1 MILSRRSLV
10 KTGVLATAIATTT
23 ARALATPRPALIIY
37 DSRLPQSSAF
47 ARNWS
52 TPKIDVA
59 HEDAHFWRTL
69 RTVAPDGTILGI
81 TSWSDWVVVR
91 GLLEE
96 KGMRVKQEAAS
107 GTLFRWTMA

>member
-1 MILSRRSLV
+1 MILSRRSLI
-10 KTGVLATAIATTT
+10 KTGVVATAIATTT
-23 ARALATPRPALIIY
+23 ARVLAAPQPALVIY

-47 ARNWS
+47 ARVWR
-52 TPKIDVA
+52 TRKIDVA
-59 HEDAHFWRTL
+59 HEDARFWRAL
-69 RTVAPDGTILGI
+69 RTVSRDGAILGI
-81 TSWSDWVVVR
+81 TSWSDWVIVR

>member
-1 MILSRRSLV
+1 MILSRRSLI
-10 KTGVLATAIATTT
+10 KSGVLATVIAATTV
-23 ARALATPRPALIIY
+23 RVLATPRPALVIY
-37 DSRLPQSSAF
+37 DSRLPQSSDF
-47 ARNWS
+47 ARTWH

-69 RTVAPDGTILGI
+69 RTVAPDGTIMGI
-81 TSWSDWVVVR
+81 TSWSDWVIVR

-96 KGMRVKQEAAS
+96 KGMRVKEEAAS